1 MSYLNPPYPNNFQEL
16 CAAMPLFYLEVREM
30 RAILRAQGRLLD
42 GVCGGVENVVDFN
55 FILTAD
61 DATIRMWEKALKITY
76 KGKPT
81 LDQRKH
87 VVIGYI
93 IGLGHIGEREIR
105 GIIGQYTPN
114 HVDFDF
120 MLGTITILVEGE
132 IFDEENLL
140 ETLLRRIPAHLW
152 LKISV
157 HIRKQYRQTI
167 PFSQGGAVGS
177 YFLFEPVT
185 QGHISDTMPLPI
197 SQAGTTA
204 PWFTSDTPTPAETIR
219 TALEFSQGGKSYSEL
234 DGGDTPTPAETIK
247 TAFPFSYGGKNY
259 SKLDGGDTPTPEQSV
274 RTRYQFSQGG
284 TSASDMAGDT
294 PQVQGAARK
303 PVSVAQGAFDRP
315 GITTDTPTVKGAS
328 TSREKA
334 AGGLF
339 CHTHIKSKRID

>member
-1 MSYLNPPYPNNFQEL
+1 MSYLNPPHQNNFQEL
-16 CAAMPLFYLEVREM
+16 CAAMPLYYLDILEM
-30 RAILRAQGRLLD
+30 RAILRAQGHLLD

-76 KGKPT
+76 KGRRT
-81 LDQRKH
+81 LEQRKH

-93 IGLGHIGEREIR
+93 IGLGHIGEQEIR

-120 MLGTITILVEGE
+120 MRGTISILVEGE

-152 LKISV
+152 LKISI
-157 HIRKQYRQTI
+157 HIRKQYRQTT
-167 PFSQGGAVGS
+167 PLAQGGAVGS

-185 QGHISDTMPLPI
+185 QGHISDTMELPI
-197 SQAGTTA
+197 SQAAADA
-204 PWFTSDTPTPAETIR
+204 PWLTSEPPTPAETIR
-219 TALEFSQGGKSYSEL
+219 TALPLSHGGR
-234 DGGDTPTPAETIK
+234 G
-247 TAFPFSYGGKNY
+247 Y
-259 SKLDGGDTPTPEQSV
+259 SKLDGGDTPTPERSE
-274 RTRYQFSQGG
+274 RTRYKVCQGG
-284 TSASDMAGDT
+284 TSTSDMAGDT
-294 PQVQGAARK
+294 PRVQETARK

-315 GITTDTPTVKGAS
+315 GITTDTPEVRGAS

>member
-1 MSYLNPPYPNNFQEL
+1 MPYLNPPYPNNFQEL
-16 CAAMPLFYLEVREM
+16 CAAMPLFYLDVFEM

-76 KGKPT
+76 KGKLT
-81 LDQRKH
+81 LDQRKR

-93 IGLGHIGEREIR
+93 IGLGHIGEPEIR
-105 GIIGQYTPN
+105 GIIGQYTPG

-120 MLGTITILVEGE
+120 MRGTITVVVEGE
-132 IFDEENLL
+132 IPGEENLL
-140 ETLLRRIPAHLW
+140 ETLLRRIPAHLT
-152 LKISV
+152 LKIYI

-167 PFSQGGAVGS
+167 PFAQGGAVGT

-185 QGHISDTMPLPI
+185 QGHITDTMPLPF
-197 SQAGTTA
+197 SQAAAAA
-204 PWFTSDTPTPAETIR
+204 PWLNGVPPTLSETIR
-219 TALEFSQGGKSYSEL
+219 TAL
-234 DGGDTPTPAETIK
+234 
-247 TAFPFSYGGKNY
+247 PFSHGGEVG
-259 SKLDGGDTPTPEQSV
+259 SKLAGDTPTPEQTL
-274 RTRYQFSQGG
+274 RTRYKVWQGG
-284 TSASDMAGDT
+284 TSTSDMAGDT
-294 PQVQGAARK
+294 PQVQRTAHK

-315 GITTDTPTVKGAS
+315 GITTDTPEVRGAS